1 MIVLFMPNV
10 VTVSVGK
17 AIHIELYIPIQMAR
31 KISFFCHGCIS
42 NRRMKK
48 YILHAMIA
56 AREKE
61 RRIIINVIAPII
73 PKNIR
78 QCGIL

>member
-1 MIVLFMPNV
+1 MA
-10 VTVSVGK
+10 VSVGK

-31 KISFFCHGCIS
+31 KISFCHGCIS